1 MSAVQSGNATWSS
14 NGGEGRGRKRSA
26 TEEVGHLGMDF
37 PKNSC
42 ASAPVQCSHV
52 WSGAWFSE
60 WDMVGMVQFLLQTAE
75 HN

>member
-1 MSAVQSGNATWSS
+1 
-14 NGGEGRGRKRSA
+14 
-26 TEEVGHLGMDF
+26 MDF